1 MGYVLLYALFALNVF
16 LAWGGFIYANTAV
29 ALGFRVVFGL
39 AYAFAP
45 FLVALLSAW
54 LLTKRPKTLKA
65 FLTNL
70 EITWSL
76 MLVLAGI
83 ALLVSLGE

>member
-1 MGYVLLYALFALNVF
+1 MLYVLFALNVF
-16 LAWGGFIYANTAV
+16 LAWSGFIYSNTAV
-29 ALGFRVVFGL
+29 GLAFRFVFGL

-54 LLTKRPKTLKA
+54 LLTRRPATRKA

-76 MLVLAGI
+76 MLVLAGL
-83 ALLVSLGE
+83 ALVVLLEL

>member
-1 MGYVLLYALFALNVF
+1 MLYVLFTLNVF
-16 LAWGGFIYANTAV
+16 LAWSGFIYANTAV
-29 ALGFRVVFGL
+29 ALGLRVIFGL

-54 LLTKRPKTLKA
+54 LLTKKPITLKP

-76 MLVLAGI
+76 MLVLAGL
-83 ALLVSLGE
+83 ALVIVLEL

>member
-1 MGYVLLYALFALNVF
+1 MLYALLALNVL

-29 ALGFRVVFGL
+29 GLALRSAFGL
-39 AYAFAP
+39 AYAFSP

-54 LLTKRPKTLKA
+54 LLTKRPTTRKV

-76 MLVLAGI
+76 MLVLAGL
-83 ALLVSLGE
+83 ALVVLLEL

>member
-1 MGYVLLYALFALNVF
+1 VF

-29 ALGFRVVFGL
+29 ALAFRVVFGL

-45 FLVALLSAW
+45 FLLALLSAW
-54 LLTKRPKTLKA
+54 LLTKRPTTIKA

-70 EITWSL
+70 EITWSFT
-76 MLVLAGI
+76 LVLAGL
-83 ALLVSLGE
+83 ALVISLEV

>member
-1 MGYVLLYALFALNVF
+1 MGLVLYALFALNVF

-29 ALGFRVVFGL
+29 ALAYRVVFGW

-45 FLVALLSAW
+45 LLVALLSAW
-54 LLTKRPKTLKA
+54 LLTKRPTTRKA

-76 MLVLAGI
+76 MLVLAGL
-83 ALLVSLGE
+83 ALGGLLEL